1 MAVEVLGAPIA
12 LGNQASAKRVSRT
25 VWLLPPLLVLAGLV
39 VYPLVLVAQESFTGG
54 FATWR
59 EVIGSVEFRDA
70 LVRTVQIAVCSTI
83 GCLLVGTF
91 LAVVISFVPFPGAR
105 VIAGLVD
112 AMLALPSFLVALSFT
127 FIYGSAGVL
136 GSLVGDSAFLTTPW
150 AVILAEITFYTPFV
164 MRPLLGAMAQ
174 IPRVQLDVAASLGG
188 GPWRV
193 LRQVVLP
200 EVKPALAA
208 GGGLTLLLTLN
219 EFGIVLFLGARDT
232 TTLPMLVHTKGIVM
246 FDYPGACV
254 IAVVQVLLSIGL
266 YVALRAALTRQGG
279 RRAALD

>member
-1 MAVEVLGAPIA
+1 MAVEVLSTPIA
-12 LGNQASAKRVSRT
+12 LGNQRPHRISRT

-39 VYPLVLVAQESFTGG
+39 VYPLVLVAGESFTGG

-59 EVIGSVEFRDA
+59 EVIGSSEFRNA
-70 LVRTVQIAVCSTI
+70 LVRTIQIAVCSTI

-105 VIAGLVD
+105 VISGLVD

-127 FIYGSAGVL
+127 FIYGAAGVL
-136 GSLVGDSAFLTTPW
+136 GSLVGDSGFLTTPW
-150 AVILAEITFYTPFV
+150 AVIAAEITFYTPFV

-246 FDYPGACV
+246 FDYPAACV

-266 YVALRAALTRQGG
+266 YVALRTALSRQGG
-279 RRAALD
+279 GRAALD

>member
-12 LGNQASAKRVSRT
+12 LGNQASSRRVSRT

-219 EFGIVLFLGARDT
+219 EFGIVLFLGARET

>member
-1 MAVEVLGAPIA
+1 MAVEA
-12 LGNQASAKRVSRT
+12 LSASVPRERST
-25 VWLLPPLLVLAGLV
+25 VRARHGSLWLLPPLLLLAALV
-39 VYPLVLVAQESFTGG
+39 VYPLVLVAIESFRGG
-54 FATWR
+54 VATWGD
-59 EVIGSVEFRDA
+59 VIGSVEFRDA
-70 LVRTVQIAVCSTI
+70 LVRTIQIAVCSTI

-105 VIAGLVD
+105 VVSGLVD

-127 FIYGSAGVL
+127 FIYGAAGVL
-136 GSLVGDSAFLTTPW
+136 GSLVGNSGFLTTPW

-164 MRPLLGAMAQ
+164 MRPLLAAMGQ
-174 IPRVQLDVAASLGG
+174 IPRDQLDVAASLGG

-193 LRQVVLP
+193 LRSVILP

-208 GGGLTLLLTLN
+208 GGSLTLLLTLN

-254 IAVVQVLLSIGL
+254 IAVVQILLSITL
-266 YVALRAALTRQGG
+266 YAVLRATLGG
-279 RRAALD
+279 SRARLD

>member
-1 MAVEVLGAPIA
+1 MAVEALGAPLA
-12 LGNQASAKRVSRT
+12 SGNKSTTPRLSRSG
-25 VWLLPPLLVLAGLV
+25 WLLVPVLVLAALV
-39 VYPLVLVAQESFTGG
+39 VYPLILVAIESFTGG
-54 FATWR
+54 LATWR
-59 EVIGSVEFRDA
+59 EVVGSEQFRDA
-70 LVRTVQIAVCSTI
+70 FVRTVQVATCSTI
-83 GCLLVGTF
+83 GCLVVGTF
-91 LAVVISFVPFPGAR
+91 LAVVITFVPFPGAR
-105 VIAGLVD
+105 VVAGLVD

-127 FIYGSAGVL
+127 FIYGTAGVL
-136 GSLVGDSAFLTTPW
+136 GSLVGASSFLTTPW
-150 AVILAEITFYTPFV
+150 AVVLAEITFYTPFV

-193 LRQVVLP
+193 LRQIVLP

-232 TTLPMLVHTKGIVM
+232 TTLPMLVHAKGIVM

-266 YVALRAALTRQGG
+266 YAALRAVLTRQGG
-279 RRAALD
+279 SRAALD